1 MVVHVQYK
9 SKGRNVLKDS
19 QSACTMQPDP
29 IFKIIKIFRNPIC
42 KARGMAQ
49 QLEAHTAL
57 AKDRSLI
64 PRNHKKQHTT
74 TYNSSL
80 AELDTLLWLLV
91 EMVVE
96 ESGGQSQ
103 PQIQSGVEASLRYIN
118 LCQKKISGWRGSSKY
133 LSIYTVLEGYKQRKT
148 IWLDICNSQLSLN
161 SSLASSPGDT
171 TVIMFTISTT
181 Q

>member
-1 MVVHVQYK
+1 
-9 SKGRNVLKDS
+9 
-19 QSACTMQPDP
+19 
-29 IFKIIKIFRNPIC
+29 
-42 KARGMAQ
+42 MAQ

-118 LCQKKISGWRGSSKY
+118 LCQKKKIWMEGVKQISQYIHCARRLQVEKDHMVRH
-133 LSIYTVLEGYKQRKT
+133 L
-148 IWLDICNSQLSLN
+148 QL
-161 SSLASSPGDT
+161 T
-171 TVIMFTISTT
+171 TFT
-181 Q
+181 